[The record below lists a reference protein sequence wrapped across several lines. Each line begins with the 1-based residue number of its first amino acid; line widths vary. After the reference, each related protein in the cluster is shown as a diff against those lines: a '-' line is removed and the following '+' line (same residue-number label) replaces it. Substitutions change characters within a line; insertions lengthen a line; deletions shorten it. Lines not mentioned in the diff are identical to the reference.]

1 MSFQIEV
8 FLWAYRPRLICLP
21 CLGTVTERNVSEI
34 QGVVDSLVDQGRAEA
49 LIAECFNCNVMA
61 LSIRTAERLV
71 LSPRNNR
78 SVLEDRREVF
88 DRPWRLS
95 RPPATPSP

>member
-8 FLWAYRPRLICLP
+8 FLWAYRPRFICLP
-21 CLGTVTERNVSEI
+21 CLVTVTERNVSEI
-34 QGVVDSLVDQGRAEA
+34 QGVVDSLVDQGRAET

-71 LSPRNNR
+71 LSLRRNR

-88 DRPWRLS
+88 DRAWRLS